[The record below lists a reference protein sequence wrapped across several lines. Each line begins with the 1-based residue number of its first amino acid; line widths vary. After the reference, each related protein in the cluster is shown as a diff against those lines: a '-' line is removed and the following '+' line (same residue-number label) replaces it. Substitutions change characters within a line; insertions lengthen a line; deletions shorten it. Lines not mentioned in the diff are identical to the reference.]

1 VRIVLLGAPGSGKGT
16 QGVRLA
22 EYLRVPHVSSGELLR
37 KHVDGDAALGREVAG
52 YVARGELVPDDL
64 VLRVVGE
71 AVGAARN
78 TGGYV
83 LDGYPR
89 SLNQAEKA
97 YELAASSGDTADAV
111 IYLAVPD
118 DVARQRL
125 VRRAVEGRPDDAD
138 PEVIER
144 RLRVFHEQTEPL
156 LDFYRDR
163 DILRTIDAAQ
173 DPDEVTKAIFA
184 AVDQPAAGG

>member
-37 KHVDGDAALGREVAG
+37 KHVDGDTALGREVAG

-71 AVGAARN
+71 AVAAARN

>member
-1 VRIVLLGAPGSGKGT
+1 
-16 QGVRLA
+16 
-22 EYLRVPHVSSGELLR
+22 
-37 KHVDGDAALGREVAG
+37 
-52 YVARGELVPDDL
+52 
-64 VLRVVGE
+64 
-71 AVGAARN
+71 
-78 TGGYV
+78 
-83 LDGYPR
+83 
-89 SLNQAEKA
+89 
-97 YELAASSGDTADAV
+97 
-111 IYLAVPD
+111 
-118 DVARQRL
+118 VARQRL